1 MWSLISISHTKRKS
15 LAFSDFSP
23 FVQIPQAIVPKLP
36 INRAFF
42 LHIQHQVT
50 TPTDNAKKISTFVRL
65 LFCLHGVITWKCEGR
80 KGRQQLRLSFSTVH
94 DQSTNPI
101 IKCVHLT
108 LNKRTDDH
116 QVDWLPTNN
125 RKRRRSWS
133 HKRQNGQRKQMRIEM
148 NSKGTL
154 ACLFSHWNCPL

>member
-1 MWSLISISHTKRKS
+1 MWSLISIAHTKRKS

-23 FVQIPQAIVPKLP
+23 FVQIPQATVPKLP

-125 RKRRRSWS
+125 RRDKMVKENKCESKWTVKELS
-133 HKRQNGQRKQMRIEM
+133 LVYSAIEIVHY
-148 NSKGTL
+148 NK
-154 ACLFSHWNCPL
+154 LFDNH